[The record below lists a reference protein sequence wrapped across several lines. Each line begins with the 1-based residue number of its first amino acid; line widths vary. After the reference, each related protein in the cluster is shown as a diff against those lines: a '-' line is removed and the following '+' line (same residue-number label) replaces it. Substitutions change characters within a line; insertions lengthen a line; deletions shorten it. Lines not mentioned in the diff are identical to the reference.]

1 MGSDLVSDEL
11 LPFAQAFALLTV
23 LTMAVTDIMARC
35 LFKRPTSIHSSGVI
49 NTLINFSSLNYVL
62 ILVIL
67 YKIFVTLVFDQF
79 GTYGTTPTLGLL
91 GFVVTNKN
99 VRVHIC
105 VRARRQLEMAT
116 VGGGEGLVAPVMA
129 CLGRFSSRVKPS
141 AIADSADHP
150 MSHPSGAGPG
160 GAVFT
165 VSAAAVGHSQ
175 VVFKEGG
182 RRGPPRQAW

>member
-1 MGSDLVSDEL
+1 MGSDLVSDNL
-11 LPFAQAFALLTV
+11 LPFGQAFALLTV
-23 LTMAVTDIMARC
+23 ITMVVTDIMARC
-35 LFKRPTSIHSSGVI
+35 LFKRPTNIQSSGVI

-129 CLGRFSSRVKPS
+129 CLGQFSSRVKPS
-141 AIADSADHP
+141 AIADSGDHP
-150 MSHPSGAGPG
+150 MSHPSGA

>member
-1 MGSDLVSDEL
+1 MGSDLVADDL
-11 LPFAQAFALLTV
+11 LPFAQATALLTV

-35 LFKRPTSIHSSGVI
+35 LFKRPTNIQSSGVI
-49 NTLINFSSLNYVL
+49 NTLINFSSLNLVL
-62 ILVIL
+62 ILAIL
-67 YKIFVTLVFDQF
+67 YNIFVALVFKQF
-79 GTYGTTPTLGLL
+79 DTLGITPTLGLL
-91 GFVVTNKN
+91 CFVLMNKK

-105 VRARRQLEMAT
+105 GRARRQLEMAT

-165 VSAAAVGHSQ
+165 VSAAAGGHSQ

>member
-1 MGSDLVSDEL
+1 
-11 LPFAQAFALLTV
+11 
-23 LTMAVTDIMARC
+23 
-35 LFKRPTSIHSSGVI
+35 
-49 NTLINFSSLNYVL
+49 
-62 ILVIL
+62 
-67 YKIFVTLVFDQF
+67 
-79 GTYGTTPTLGLL
+79 
-91 GFVVTNKN
+91 
-99 VRVHIC
+99 
-105 VRARRQLEMAT
+105 MAT

-150 MSHPSGAGPG
+150 MSHPSGAGPAG

-175 VVFKEGG
+175 VVFKEEG